1 MDEKAIEKKIEN
13 YWKILGDKS
22 FNNLSI
28 AELEIYLADL
38 RELKSILDPHEDTGT
53 RLDEL
58 HKDCI
63 SILSLVLM
71 QQNYLATGSEL

>member
-1 MDEKAIEKKIEN
+1 MNTKAIEKKVEN
-13 YWKILGDKS
+13 YWKILGDKT

-28 AELEIYLADL
+28 AELEVYLVDL
-38 RELKSILDPHEDTGT
+38 KELKSVLDPHEDSGT

-58 HKDCI
+58 HTDCI